1 MDREFWLQR
10 WQSKKPGFHQ
20 QKINSRLTRHWPG
33 LGLKQGKVFVPL
45 CGSTIDM
52 NWLTGNGFQVLGV
65 EFSEFACRKYFADNQ
80 LEFTESTN
88 SRFTVFEGENI
99 ELWQGDFFAME
110 PQDLAGIKGVY
121 DRASLIALP
130 RQMRQ
135 QYVQHLS
142 KLLEPQSQ
150 VLLISIDYDES
161 KMQGPP
167 FSVIE
172 QEVRQLYSSDFDV
185 EMVAGSSGPDVVGNL
200 AKRGLDSLNEKIYV
214 IQKK

>member
-1 MDREFWLQR
+1 
-10 WQSKKPGFHQ
+10 
-20 QKINSRLTRHWPG
+20 
-33 LGLKQGKVFVPL
+33 
-45 CGSTIDM
+45 M
-52 NWLTGNGFQVLGV
+52 NWFTSNGFQVLGV
-65 EFSEFACRKYFADNQ
+65 EFSEIACRKYFADNQ

-88 SRFTVFEGENI
+88 TRFTVFKGENI

-110 PQDLAGIKGVY
+110 PQDLEGIKGVY

-172 QEVRQLYSSDFDV
+172 QEVRQLYNSDFNV
-185 EMVAGSSGPDVVGNL
+185 EMVAGSSGPDVVGHL